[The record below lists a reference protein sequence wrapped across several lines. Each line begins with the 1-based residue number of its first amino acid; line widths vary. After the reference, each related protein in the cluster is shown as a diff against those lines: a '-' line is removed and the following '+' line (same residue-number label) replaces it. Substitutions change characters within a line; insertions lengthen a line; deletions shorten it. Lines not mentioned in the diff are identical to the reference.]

1 MRFFE
6 NVAKQIFNLEGIP
19 ILEGHVAYSP
29 EEAMTISSEM
39 GVPVVVKAQ
48 VLTGGRGKAGG
59 VKFAKN
65 PGEAFKVADEILGM
79 EIKGEKVKHLLI
91 EEKADITNE
100 FFVTVSIDR
109 GARRPVILASK
120 EGGVEIENLAKTNP
134 EKIIKYYP
142 NPLIEFLPYEAR
154 EIARKMDV
162 PSELISPMGDMIW
175 KLYKVFEKYD
185 ADTAEINPLISTP
198 DGLIAADAK
207 LVVENDSLYR
217 HQDLVE
223 RMHYKKKAVD
233 FVQLD
238 GDIAVIGNGAGL
250 TLTAMDM
257 IKLNGGEP
265 ATFLDIGG
273 GASEQII
280 NQALNIV
287 LNYEPVKVVFLN
299 VLGGITKADDVAR
312 GVIKALDNIERD
324 VHIVIRLTGTNEE
337 EGQRLLEEAG
347 ISYEV
352 SMEKAALKAVELCK
366 ELKAEG
372 K

>member
-6 NVAKQIFNLEGIP
+6 NIAKQIFSQEGIP

-39 GVPVVVKAQ
+39 GVPVVIKAQ

-59 VKFAKN
+59 VKFANN
-65 PGEAFKVADEILGM
+65 PGEALKVADEILGM
-79 EIKGEKVKHLLI
+79 DIKGEKVKHLLI
-91 EEKADITNE
+91 EKKAEILNE

-109 GARRPVILASK
+109 GARKPVILASM

-154 EIARKMDV
+154 EIARRMGV
-162 PSELISPMGDMIW
+162 PSELISQMGDMIW
-175 KLYKVFEKYD
+175 KLYSVFEKYD
-185 ADTAEINPLISTP
+185 ADTAEINPLVSTP
-198 DGLIAADAK
+198 QGLIAADAK
-207 LVVENDSLYR
+207 LVVENDALFR
-217 HQDLVE
+217 HQELVE
-223 RMHYKKKAVD
+223 RLHYKKKAVD

-280 NQALNIV
+280 DQALNLV

-312 GVIKALDNIERD
+312 GVLKALEHCERK
-324 VHIVIRLTGTNEE
+324 VPIVIRLTGTNEE
-337 EGQRLLEEAG
+337 EGQRILEEAG

-352 SMEKAALKAVELCK
+352 SMEKAALKAVELCN
-366 ELKAEG
+366 EIKA

>member
-6 NVAKQIFNLEGIP
+6 NIAKQIFSQEGIP

-59 VKFAKN
+59 VKFANN
-65 PGEAFKVADEILGM
+65 PGEALKVADEILGM

-91 EEKADITNE
+91 EKKAEILNE
-100 FFVTVSIDR
+100 FFVTVSVDR
-109 GARRPVILASK
+109 GARKPVILASM

-154 EIARKMDV
+154 EIARRMGV
-162 PSELISPMGDMIW
+162 PSELISAMGDMIW
-175 KLYKVFEKYD
+175 KLYNVFEKYD
-185 ADTAEINPLISTP
+185 ADTAEINPLVSTP
-198 DGLIAADAK
+198 QGLIAADAK
-207 LVVENDSLYR
+207 LVVENDALFR

-223 RMHYKKKAVD
+223 RLHYKKKAVD

-280 NQALNIV
+280 DQALNLV
-287 LNYEPVKVVFLN
+287 LSYEPVKVVFLN

-312 GVIKALDNIERD
+312 GVIKALEHCERK
-324 VHIVIRLTGTNEE
+324 VPIVIRLTGTNEE
-337 EGQRLLEEAG
+337 EGQRILEEAG

-352 SMEKAALKAVELCK
+352 SMEKAALKAVELCN
-366 ELKAEG
+366 ELKA